1 MSLTVHHDSERDC
14 LTLHLGERFDFSVH
28 RDFHDACLGAA
39 PRARSYV
46 IDLAEVTAMDSSA
59 LGMLL
64 LLREHAG
71 AEHAEIRIV
80 NVGSELRGTLRVAG
94 FDRLFILH

>member
-1 MSLTVHHDSERDC
+1 MSLICDCDSTSDC
-14 LTLHLGERFDFSVH
+14 VTLHIGERFDYSVH
-28 RDFHDACLGAA
+28 RSFHDACLAR

-46 IDLAEVTAMDSSA
+46 VDLEGVSSMDSSA

-71 AEHAEIRIV
+71 GDDADIRVV
-80 NVGSELRGTLRVAG
+80 NANSDLRNTFRVAG
-94 FDRLFILH
+94 LGRLLTFG

>member
-1 MSLTVHHDSERDC
+1 MSLTYDCDSTSDC
-14 LTLHLGERFDFSVH
+14 ITLHVGDRFDFSVH
-28 RDFHDACLGAA
+28 RSFHDGCLAK

-46 IDLAEVTAMDSSA
+46 VDLEGVTSMDSSA

-71 AEHAEIRIV
+71 GDDADIRVV
-80 NVGSELRGTLRVAG
+80 NANADLRNTFRVAG
-94 FDRLFILH
+94 LDRMLTLA

>member
-1 MSLTVHHDSERDC
+1 MGLICDSDADSDC
-14 LTLHLGERFDFSVH
+14 VTLHIGERFDFSVH
-28 RDFHDACLGAA
+28 RGFHDACLAR

-46 IDLAEVTAMDSSA
+46 IDLEGVDSMDSSA

-71 AEHAEIRIV
+71 GDDADIRVV
-80 NVGSELRGTLRVAG
+80 NANDELRNTFRVAG
-94 FDRLFILH
+94 LDRMLTLG